1 MFPWSSVSPHVPPH
15 GVASL
20 VSIRTSQFPSQL
32 RVLLRLSEPGTF
44 VLYIIMYVL
53 PFRLLAL
60 LHLLLSQDAFTIS
73 PNGIHTTIL
82 ACYQCCS
89 SG

>member
-20 VSIRTSQFPSQL
+20 VSIRTSQFSSQL

-44 VLYIIMYVL
+44 VLYILMYVL
-53 PFRLLAL
+53 PSFRLLTL
-60 LHLLLSQDAFTIS
+60 LHLLLSQDAFTVS
-73 PNGIHTTIL
+73 PNGIHIAVL
-82 ACYQCCS
+82 ACC
-89 SG
+89 